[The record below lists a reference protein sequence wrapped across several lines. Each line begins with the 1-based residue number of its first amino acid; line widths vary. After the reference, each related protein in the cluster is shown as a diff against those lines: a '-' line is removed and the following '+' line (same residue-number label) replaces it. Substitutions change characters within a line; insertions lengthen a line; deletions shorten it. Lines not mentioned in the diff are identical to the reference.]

1 MNIDD
6 RLDNGVKLPTL
17 IVQNDHG
24 KEDVEDI
31 ETDDEYEEKE

>member
-6 RLDNGVKLPTL
+6 RLDNGIELPTL

-24 KEDVEDI
+24 EEDIEDI
-31 ETDDEYEEKE
+31 ETDDKDEEEE